1 MTSTQEEVYQQPEKN
16 IGEVVLD
23 VRDLRTYLYTRWG
36 ITKAVDGLN
45 FQVRAGETLGIVG
58 ESGCGKSMTA
68 LSLLRLA
75 PKPAA
80 RTVSGQIFLE
90 GEDILERSESEM
102 RFIRGQKI
110 SMILQDP
117 MTSLNPVFT
126 VGNQMEEGLALYY
139 QQEDSKSLK
148 GRAVDILRRMG
159 VAAPERRVLDYPHQM
174 SGGMKQRVVGAM
186 AISGTPKVLIC
197 DEPTTALD
205 VTIQAQYLRLLKQV
219 QADTGVAIIFITH
232 DMGVIAK
239 MCDRVMVMYA
249 GKVVET
255 GDLRP
260 LFENPSHPY
269 TKALMASVPSMEHA
283 HVEKL
288 YSIEGQPPALFD
300 LPVGCRF
307 ANRCEFVDEKCIAE
321 YPPMFVSEDGHSA
334 DCWRLEGQWKKVAS
348 VES

>member
-1 MTSTQEEVYQQPEKN
+1 MTSTQEIYQEPEKK
-16 IGEVVLD
+16 IGDVVLD
-23 VRDLRTYLYTRWG
+23 VRDLRTYLYTKWG
-36 ITKAVDGLN
+36 ITKAVDGLS
-45 FQVRAGETLGIVG
+45 FQVREGETLGIVG

-80 RTVSGQIFLE
+80 RTVSGQIFLD
-90 GEDILERSESEM
+90 GEDILERSESDM

-117 MTSLNPVFT
+117 MTSLNPVYT
-126 VGNQMEEGLALYY
+126 IGNQMNEALGLYY
-139 QQEDSKSLK
+139 KGEQSKSIK
-148 GRAVDILRRMG
+148 GRAVDILRKMG

-186 AISGTPKVLIC
+186 AISGTPRVLIC

-232 DMGVIAK
+232 DMGVVAK

-249 GKVVET
+249 GKIVET
-255 GDLRP
+255 GDVRP
-260 LFENPSHPY
+260 LFKNPSHPY
-269 TKALMASVPSMEHA
+269 TKALMASVPSMEVSHID
-283 HVEKL
+283 KL

-307 ANRCEFVDEKCIAE
+307 ANRCEFADDKCFAE
-321 YPPMFVSEDGHSA
+321 YPPTFADESGHTA
-334 DCWRLEGQWKKVAS
+334 DCWRLEGQWKRVA
-348 VES
+348 EATA